1 MEERKKNCNELTE
14 ELQCSEWTP
23 HQRCTDG
30 IWKDALHYTSGKYK
44 LKQQDTIAHLLEW
57 SDSGALTKPN
67 ARKDLEQRYL
77 SYTADGNAKWYFA
90 LWGHFGRYF
99 GGF

>member
-1 MEERKKNCNELTE
+1 M
-14 ELQCSEWTP
+14 
-23 HQRCTDG
+23 
-30 IWKDALHYTSGKYK
+30 SGKYK

-57 SDSGALTKPN
+57 SNSGALTSN
-67 ARKDLEQRYL
+67 ARKDLEQHYL
-77 SYTADGNAKWYFA
+77 SYAADGNAKWYFA